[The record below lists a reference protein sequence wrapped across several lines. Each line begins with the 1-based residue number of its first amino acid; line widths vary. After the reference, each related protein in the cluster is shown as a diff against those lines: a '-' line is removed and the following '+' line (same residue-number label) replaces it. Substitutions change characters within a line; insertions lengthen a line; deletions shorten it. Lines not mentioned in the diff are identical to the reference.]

1 MDLEIYE
8 KTISGVHLLYADV
21 SGLDLEK
28 DYPYVS
34 QYRRDK
40 ISRLKRDADKK
51 LSIGA
56 ELLLI
61 HALQK
66 YYPDISIPFEIKVGG
81 RGKPQIDGVHFSLA
95 HAGAVAVCAV
105 ADTPLGVDIERTGR
119 ANSGVAKKYFSKNE
133 QEYDFTYI
141 WTRKEAAVKGDG
153 GGIAVGLD
161 NTDVTNDTVTVNG
174 TTYRLISIKPEI
186 TGYDIALCVK

>member
-1 MDLEIYE
+1 MDIYE
-8 KTISGVHLLYADV
+8 KELDNVHLFYADV
-21 SGLDLEK
+21 SGLDPEK
-28 DYPYVS
+28 TYPCIS
-34 QYRRDK
+34 EYRQNK
-40 ISRLKRDADKK
+40 TAKLKRDADKK
-51 LSIGA
+51 LSLGA

-66 YYPDISIPFEIKVGG
+66 YYPDISIPFKIKVGE

-95 HAGAVAVCAV
+95 HAGEVAVCAV
-105 ADTPLGVDIERTGR
+105 ADTPLGVDIECTRR

-133 QEYDFTYI
+133 QKYDFTYI
-141 WTRKEAAVKGDG
+141 WTRKEAAVKADG

-161 NTDVTNDTVTVNG
+161 TIDVTNDTVSVNG
-174 TTYRLISIKPEI
+174 TSYRIISIKPEI